1 MKRNRAKELREIA
14 GAVMNRPELLDA
26 VNAEIQT
33 MFKALGFELTPEE
46 KAYVLKILLE
56 EQKKA
61 KTFQFCAGDGARCC
75 SQR

>member
-1 MKRNRAKELREIA
+1 MDRNRTKELKEIA
-14 GAVMNRPELLDA
+14 GALMNRPELLDR
-26 VNAEIQT
+26 VNAEIQK
-33 MFKALGFELTPEE
+33 MFHTLGFKLTPEE
-46 KAYVLKILLE
+46 KSYVLKILLE